1 MRQIVRFAKPWKG
14 NKTFCTSH
22 FQVFEATPLN
32 SKKIHVTLF
41 EHPHK
46 QQTKIIYTFFTGD
59 YLVISIHIKTNSY
72 KSNTIWLLHVTWIN
86 QLHNVLLCSFLQL
99 QFGMSKSHPSH
110 LSHFEWTSKKSKTQW
125 CVHVGLDVIF
135 TANRSIHSKWSKTL

>member
-1 MRQIVRFAKPWKG
+1 MYDLQNLGRVIKFFVLH
-14 NKTFCTSH
+14 TFKYLRLHHSI
-22 FQVFEATPLN
+22 P
-32 SKKIHVTLF
+32 KKIHVTLF

-59 YLVISIHIKTNSY
+59 YLVIFIHIKTNYY
-72 KSNTIWLLHVTWIN
+72 KNDTIWSLHVTWIN

-110 LSHFEWTSKKSKTQW
+110 LSHFEWTLKKSKKKW

-135 TANRSIHSKWSKTL
+135 TANRSIHSKWSETL